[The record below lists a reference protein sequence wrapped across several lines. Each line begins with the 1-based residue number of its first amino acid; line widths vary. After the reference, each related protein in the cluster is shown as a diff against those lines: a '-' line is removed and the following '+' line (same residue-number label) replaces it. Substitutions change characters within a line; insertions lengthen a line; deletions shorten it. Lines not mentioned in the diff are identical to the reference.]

1 MHVIY
6 NNTKVKRDFYHKSH
20 IFYNKSHPTDQGQPQ
35 NCFPMCIW
43 I

>member
-6 NNTKVKRDFYHKSH
+6 NNTKVKRDFITNH